1 MTPQQ
6 IIIELN
12 SLRYKLEKAWDT
24 GMTVEDADIE
34 AVADAIALIREV
46 AQMGS
51 MVCLCG
57 KRYKDPINVYTQ
69 EKDPFWACLE
79 KCQNPLN
86 DRPSYEEV
94 HKHNNTHT
102 YVKGGMVWG
111 K

>member
-1 MTPQQ
+1 
-6 IIIELN
+6 
-12 SLRYKLEKAWDT
+12 
-24 GMTVEDADIE
+24 
-34 AVADAIALIREV
+34 
-46 AQMGS
+46 MGS

-94 HKHNNTHT
+94 HEHNECWD
-102 YVKGGMVWG
+102 YKVGGMVWG

>member
-1 MTPQQ
+1 
-6 IIIELN
+6 
-12 SLRYKLEKAWDT
+12 
-24 GMTVEDADIE
+24 
-34 AVADAIALIREV
+34 
-46 AQMGS
+46 MGS

-69 EKDPFWACLE
+69 ERAPFWVCLD

-94 HKHNNTHT
+94 MKHNSNHE
-102 YVKGGMVWG
+102 YKKGGMVWG